1 MLESILFFLGKCV
14 MGLICIGIII
24 TPAYLAGAFIY
35 AIYKDFKQGLRSDT
49 APKQSR

>member
-1 MLESILFFLGKCV
+1 MMESILLFLGKCV

-24 TPAYLAGAFIY
+24 TPAYLLGAFIH
-35 AIYKDFKQGLRSDT
+35 AIYKDFKQGLRSGI

>member
-1 MLESILFFLGKCV
+1 MMESILFFLGKCV

-24 TPAYLAGAFIY
+24 TPAYLFGAFIH
-35 AIYKDFKQGLRSDT
+35 AIYKDFKQGLRSGI